1 MLQVAVFCIFIQN
14 VFLFLHFLNLGAQI
28 RCHQNQ
34 YIDLKLALDQPQMM
48 SALAFNEFIRHAA
61 SKTEASDRFFRKL
74 LK

>member
-1 MLQVAVFCIFIQN
+1 
-14 VFLFLHFLNLGAQI
+14 
-28 RCHQNQ
+28 
-34 YIDLKLALDQPQMM
+34 MM